1 MPLSIV
7 IVGLLAASGGL
18 LCALIPRP
26 ISRAMRESLRPLL
39 GQNTP
44 EISSVRV
51 VRVFGI
57 LVARVGVFFVLTA
70 VI

>member
-26 ISRAMRESLRPLL
+26 ISRTMKESLRPPL
-39 GQNTP
+39 GQDA
-44 EISSVRV
+44 V
-51 VRVFGI
+51 VI
-57 LVARVGVFFVLTA
+57 
-70 VI
+70 

>member
-26 ISRAMRESLRPLL
+26 ISRTMKESLLL
-39 GQNTP
+39 GQNA
-44 EISSVRV
+44 V
-51 VRVFGI
+51 VI
-57 LVARVGVFFVLTA
+57 
-70 VI
+70 